1 MLLKPAFSILS
12 PAGRNARLSILIFHR
27 VMSDPDPLMPDE
39 PTITQFDHMMGW
51 VKRWFN
57 VLPLTEAVA
66 RMTAG
71 QLPARAAAITFD
83 DGYADNYTCALPVLK
98 RHGLPA
104 TFYIATGFLGDGIM
118 WNDVVIESIRHA
130 SVNNIDTAHLGLGM
144 LELTSPATRRQ
155 SLNTVI
161 RTIKH
166 LEPSARAD
174 AVAFIRETC
183 QPSALP
189 KLMMQHGQLRAL
201 SNAGMEIGAHTV
213 THPILAKLGTDAAR
227 DEIARSRDEL
237 QQLLDRRIS
246 TFAYPN
252 GKRDQDYHQGTV
264 DIVKSLGFDA
274 AVSTNWGYG
283 HHDAN
288 RHELPRFSPW
298 DRTRLRFG
306 LRMLDNLRRPTAS

>member
-1 MLLKPAFSILS
+1 MLIKPALSILS
-12 PAGRNARLSILIFHR
+12 PAGPNARLSILIFHR
-27 VMSDPDPLMPDE
+27 VMPEPDPLMPDE

-57 VLPLTEAVA
+57 VLPLTEAIP
-66 RMTAG
+66 RMTTG
-71 QLPARAAAITFD
+71 WLPARAAAITFD

-118 WNDVVIESIRHA
+118 WNDVVIESVRHA
-130 SVNNIDTAHLGLGM
+130 SVKNIDTAHLGLGM

-161 RTIKH
+161 HAIKH

-174 AVAFIRETC
+174 AVKFIREAC
-183 QPSALP
+183 EPPALP
-189 KLMMQHGQLRAL
+189 KLMMQHEQLWAL

-213 THPILAKLGTDAAR
+213 THPILAKLGADAAR

-237 QQLLDRRIS
+237 QQLLGRRIS

-283 HHDAN
+283 HRDAN

-298 DRTRLRFG
+298 DRTKIRYG
-306 LRMLDNLRRPTAS
+306 LRMLGNLRRPPAI